1 MKVRLKKPATVV
13 TEIGHHWQPA
23 GAEVEIPDDHF
34 DAEMH
39 ESLEADAAAMGPQAA
54 ADEPDEDGYIK
65 PRKRK

>member
-1 MKVRLKKPATVV
+1 
-13 TEIGHHWQPA
+13 
-23 GAEVEIPDDHF
+23 
-34 DAEMH
+34 MH